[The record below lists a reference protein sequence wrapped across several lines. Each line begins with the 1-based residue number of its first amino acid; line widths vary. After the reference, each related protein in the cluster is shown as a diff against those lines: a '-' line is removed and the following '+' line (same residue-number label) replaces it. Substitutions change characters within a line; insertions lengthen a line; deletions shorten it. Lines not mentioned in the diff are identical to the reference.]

1 MPARVK
7 EAEEQPA
14 FGGNWMCE
22 VGREGQGLSIVAHQ
36 LCEPG
41 HITQFFFVSA
51 ICKINGKALLS
62 SFPPQR

>member
-1 MPARVK
+1 MGVSGESLGWKSEGQAMPARVK

-41 HITQFFFVSA
+41 HIT
-51 ICKINGKALLS
+51 
-62 SFPPQR
+62 

>member
-41 HITQFFFVSA
+41 HIT
-51 ICKINGKALLS
+51 
-62 SFPPQR
+62 